1 MRIRRH
7 LLAATAAL
15 CLAALASPLTSSGA
29 IAAPSRG
36 EGAYPRLGP
45 SGAWHL
51 YAGDDVDHGGFKIK
65 LKKGKPPA
73 LTKLTYI
80 TGVERAGC
88 PVTGTVVKVTGK
100 MVARPAPKLEG
111 VYGLDPWMVAKG
123 WKPNNPD
130 YAYYDGLK
138 PVPVKV
144 QVGSAAPVA
153 GQVAFQFVK
162 TQPRKKYYGVTNVIG
177 FGECILDQAPFS
189 YPGQ

>member
-7 LLAATAAL
+7 LLAATLAL
-15 CLAALASPLTSSGA
+15 CLATLAVPLTSSGA
-29 IAAPSRG
+29 TAAPSRG
-36 EGAYPRLGP
+36 EAYPKLGP

-51 YAGDDVDHGGFKIK
+51 YADDDVDHGGFKIK
-65 LKKGKPPA
+65 LRKGKPPA

-88 PVTGTVVKVTGK
+88 PVAGTVVKVTGK
-100 MVARPAPKLEG
+100 MVAKPASELEG

-123 WKPNNPD
+123 WKPDNPG

-138 PVPVKV
+138 PVPVEV

-153 GQVAFQFVK
+153 GKVAFQFVK
-162 TQPRKKYYGVTNVIG
+162 AQPNKKYYGVTNVIA
-177 FGECILDQAPFS
+177 FGDCILDQAPFS
-189 YPGQ
+189 YPGK